1 MKLSIILIL
10 RPERDEGGET
20 MNKSGLG
27 WISYRNTKLIPAPLS
42 PSPCPQNYS
51 EVSPHTS
58 QNDHH
63 QKIYKQ

>member
-27 WISYRNTKLIPAPLS
+27 WISYRNTKLIPANNGTQ
-42 PSPCPQNYS
+42 PSIKETNLDIFRESKGISIPGNQ
-51 EVSPHTS
+51 
-58 QNDHH
+58 
-63 QKIYKQ
+63 